1 MVEKIVYQVEAD
13 TSKAERS
20 FKSMANASNKVDDGI
35 ENAGKKV
42 RGLGSIADGVK
53 NKFNSLGSVVKQG
66 FGLGLGIKLFD
77 TFSQKLM
84 ENEKVARL
92 FEAAM
97 NVLTGVIGGIVEV
110 IEPAINWMM
119 KLFKD
124 PKQWWEDLV
133 TSLQKGAQWIKTNLI
148 DLVLNKFVEW
158 ANDAQIAVLKLRK
171 AWNEFTGDTEEAK
184 KIQDSIDELTK
195 QNIELAKA
203 NAQKIENVKEL
214 VTDVVDWV
222 EKSADK
228 IKKNVKK
235 VMDNQDFLLDYEKNL
250 ARLQRKLQEI
260 SIQAEI
266 DAEKQ
271 RQIRDSEFE
280 SISDRIKANEKLA
293 KVLKQGMEDELNTQ
307 NAIIGNMEKRASIEK
322 NNKALIQQI
331 ADERLKLKE
340 IENKYA
346 GQMSEQ
352 LTNINSLLRERIG
365 IQKTLSDAEVEAYA
379 ISEQAAI
386 DGLKVESERINAQIK
401 LEDELFNKK
410 MANLDSALAKEKE
423 GTSAYAEI
431 LAQQLILE
439 EEHNAKVKEN
449 NRALTKA
456 LTDEQQSR
464 LDTIKSAFNGIAA
477 LSKENSKVAVA
488 MQIGNAII
496 DTYSGATKALA
507 QGGIYG
513 FIGAAAVI
521 ASGLAN
527 VRKIIEQSKK
537 MGVDTGGDVSTG
549 GGGSTSMAQSG
560 PSIGVVGGQINSGN
574 QLATAIGGAMNK
586 PQRSYV
592 IGSDVSTQQ
601 GLDRKISQNATLGW

>member
-1 MVEKIVYQVEAD
+1 MAEKIVYQVEAD

-42 RGLGSIADGVK
+42 RGLGAITDGVK
-53 NKFNSLGSVVKQG
+53 SKFNSLGSVVKQG
-66 FGLGLGIKLFD
+66 FGLGIGIKLFD

-84 ENEKVARL
+84 ENEKIAKL

-97 NVLTGVIGGIVEV
+97 NVLTGVISGIVEV
-110 IEPAINWMM
+110 IEPAIDWMS
-119 KLFKD
+119 KLFRD

-133 TSLQKGAQWIKTNLI
+133 NSLQKGAQWIKTNLI

-184 KIQDSIDELTK
+184 KIQESIDELTK

-235 VMDNQDFLLDYEKNL
+235 VMDNQDFLVNYKKIL
-250 ARLQRKLQEI
+250 AELQRELQKI

-280 SISDRIKANEKLA
+280 SIQDRIKANQNLA
-293 KVLKQGMEDELNTQ
+293 DVLKKAQEDELAKQ
-307 NAIIGNMEKRASIEK
+307 NQIIATMERNAAILK
-322 NNKALIQQI
+322 NNPELIQQI

-346 GQMSEQ
+346 SQMSEQ
-352 LTNINSLLRERIG
+352 LTNINGLERERLNIL
-365 IQKTLSDAEVEAYA
+365 KTYSDAELEAYQ
-379 ISEQAAI
+379 ISEQAGI
-386 DGLKVESERINAQIK
+386 DALTRETDKINAQIK
-401 LEDELFNKK
+401 LEDILFQKK
-410 MANLDSALAKEKE
+410 MDNLNNALAMEKE
-423 GTSAYAEI
+423 GSSAYAEI

-439 EEHNAKVKEN
+439 EDYNAKVLEN
-449 NRALTKA
+449 NRNLNKA
-456 LTDEQQSR
+456 LKEDNQQR
-464 LDTIKSAFNGIAA
+464 LDAVKGLFSGIAA
-477 LSKENSKVAVA
+477 LTKENSKVAVA
-488 MQIGNAII
+488 AQIGNAII
-496 DTYSGATKALA
+496 DTYVAANKTLA
-507 QGGIYG
+507 SAPPPYNFVAMAG
-513 FIGAAAVI
+513 VI
-521 ASGLAN
+521 ATGIAN
-527 VRKIIEQSKK
+527 IKKIYEQSRK
-537 MGVDTGGDVSTG
+537 MGVDTGGDG
-549 GGGSTSMAQSG
+549 GTSAGSTIMAG
-560 PSIGVVGGQINSGN
+560 PSIGVVGGQINSST
-574 QLATAIGGAMNK
+574 QLANAINGAMSK

>member
-1 MVEKIVYQVEAD
+1 MAEKIVYQVEAD

-42 RGLGSIADGVK
+42 RGLGAITDGVK
-53 NKFNSLGSVVKQG
+53 SKFNSLGSVVKQG
-66 FGLGLGIKLFD
+66 FGLGIGIKLFD

-84 ENEKVARL
+84 ENEKIAKL

-97 NVLTGVIGGIVEV
+97 NVLTGVISGIVEV
-110 IEPAINWMM
+110 IEPAIDWMS
-119 KLFKD
+119 KLFRD

-133 TSLQKGAQWIKTNLI
+133 NSLQKGAQWIKTNLI

-184 KIQDSIDELTK
+184 KIQESIDELTK

-235 VMDNQDFLLDYEKNL
+235 VMDNQDFLVNYKKIL
-250 ARLQRKLQEI
+250 AELQRELQKI

-280 SISDRIKANEKLA
+280 SIQDRIKANQNLA
-293 KVLKQGMEDELNTQ
+293 DVLKKAQEDELAKQ
-307 NAIIGNMEKRASIEK
+307 NQIIATMERNAAILK
-322 NNKALIQQI
+322 NNPELIQQI

-346 GQMSEQ
+346 SQMSEQ
-352 LTNINSLLRERIG
+352 LTNINGLERERLNIL
-365 IQKTLSDAEVEAYA
+365 KTYTDAELEAYQ

-386 DGLKVESERINAQIK
+386 DALTRETDKINAQIK
-401 LEDELFNKK
+401 LEDTLFQKK
-410 MANLDSALAKEKE
+410 MDNLNNALAMEKE
-423 GTSAYAEI
+423 GSSAYAEI

-439 EEHNAKVKEN
+439 EDHNAKVLEN
-449 NRALTKA
+449 NRNLNKA
-456 LTDEQQSR
+456 LKEDNQQR
-464 LDTIKSAFNGIAA
+464 LDAVKGLFSGIAA
-477 LSKENSKVAVA
+477 LTKENSKVAVA
-488 MQIGNAII
+488 AQIGNAII
-496 DTYSGATKALA
+496 DTYVAANKALA
-507 QGGIYG
+507 SAPPPYNFVAMAG
-513 FIGAAAVI
+513 VI
-521 ASGLAN
+521 ATGIAN
-527 VRKIIEQSKK
+527 IKKIYEQSRK
-537 MGVDTGGDVSTG
+537 MGVDTGGDG
-549 GGGSTSMAQSG
+549 GTSAGSTIMAG
-560 PSIGVVGGQINSGN
+560 PSIGVVGGQINSST
-574 QLATAIGGAMNK
+574 QLANAINGAMSK